1 MMVDSGDYAS
11 PMPVDRSNDVRAL
24 ADAPEDHTTS
34 VHLRRTV
41 AFIYEYLWN
50 PIPSPPLPSVV
61 SRRNKREKNRTR
73 SFHFPPNFAGGNTT
87 RSRVFSSPTRRSRRR
102 RRSSSVAVEFNQLGY
117 SSLNFQR
124 WKRIAAMQG

>member
-1 MMVDSGDYAS
+1 MGPISEPTLEQSRRSGGPHNLGTPQAYGS
-11 PMPVDRSNDVRAL
+11 F
-24 ADAPEDHTTS
+24 
-34 VHLRRTV
+34 HLRIFV
-41 AFIYEYLWN
+41 ESN
-50 PIPSPPLPSVV
+50 PRPSPPLPSVV